1 MSVPVLIQ
9 APVAGS
15 SSSSSVAAA
24 GSSDEDESVMELE
37 LEMDELN
44 QHECMSRLIS
54 LLRHMQLN
62 AITPAVL
69 QVTAHL
75 YCSLT

>member
-1 MSVPVLIQ
+1 VSVPVLIQ
-9 APVAGS
+9 APVTGI
-15 SSSSSVAAA
+15 SSSSVAAA